1 VPDTRAHD
9 EVYCPDCGLQ
19 WVASQGVHSAGCR
32 HLDLAKHTTEM
43 DDDELLRLAL
53 WLADGGVHRQA
64 PSEPDWSAEDY
75 SAVRAVL
82 GGLVDDCQ
90 NQFVAL
96 SKRAN
101 APSR

>member
-1 VPDTRAHD
+1 MPDTRAHD

-19 WVASQGVHSAGCR
+19 WVAEEGVHTRGCR
-32 HLDLAKHTTEM
+32 HLDLAKRPTDM
-43 DDDELLRLAL
+43 DHEELLRLTR
-53 WLADGGVHRQA
+53 WLADGGERRMA

-96 SKRAN
+96 AKRATTDIE
-101 APSR
+101 